1 MKKSY
6 VLKLGPISEQGAGT
20 TFHKEIAI
28 IHKET
33 AGNLDNLIYSAWF
46 LCSLGSLS
54 ANQMK

>member
-33 AGNLDNLIYSAWF
+33 AGNLDNLIYSA
-46 LCSLGSLS
+46 
-54 ANQMK
+54 